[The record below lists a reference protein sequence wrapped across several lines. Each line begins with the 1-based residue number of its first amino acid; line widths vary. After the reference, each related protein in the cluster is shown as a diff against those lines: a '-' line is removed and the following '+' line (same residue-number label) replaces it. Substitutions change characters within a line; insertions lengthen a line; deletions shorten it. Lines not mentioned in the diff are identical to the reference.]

1 MPYFDDNPLD
11 KLAVKAGRAD
21 AELDLR
27 GLAQTDAMARVER
40 LIDSGGRAQTW
51 LIRFDAAA
59 DDGRETL
66 FLPLGRRLLE
76 ARRAGR
82 IASCL
87 PASDGAG
94 YYVGFAAP
102 ARP

>member
-1 MPYFDDNPLD
+1 MPYFDQNPLD
-11 KLAVKAGRAD
+11 KLAVKTARAD

-27 GLAQTDAMARVER
+27 GLARPDAMARVEQ
-40 LIDSGGRAQTW
+40 LIDSGGDAQTW

-76 ARRAGR
+76 ARRTGQ

-94 YYVGFAAP
+94 YYVGFPAP
-102 ARP
+102 VRP